1 MSDDDYHRMA
11 NYKHASHQPYGA
23 PVGDFP
29 SVVHNVIYGYCRKDA
44 LISISD
50 VDRLLDELV

>member
-1 MSDDDYHRMA
+1 MA